1 MKLAEAL
8 QERAALNTRI
18 NQLRNRLTANATMQ
32 EGVAPAEDPN
42 ELLTELERCYA
53 EIETLIVRIN
63 LTNSRAKVSG
73 EPLTALLARRD
84 CLKSR
89 INALQNLCDAAS
101 DLGNRYSKT
110 EIRMLSAVNVK
121 ELRKEL
127 DRLSA
132 DLRQLDN
139 AIQAANW
146 SIELK

>member
-8 QERAALNTRI
+8 QERAALNARLA
-18 NQLRNRLTANATMQ
+18 QLRSRLNANATMQ

-42 ELLTELERCYA
+42 ELLPEMDRCYA
-53 EIETLIVRIN
+53 ELETLIVRIN

-89 INALQNLCDAAS
+89 IAVLQSLCDSAS
-101 DLGNRYSKT
+101 DLGSRYSKT
-110 EIRMLSAVNVK
+110 EIRMLSAVDVK
-121 ELRKEL
+121 ALRKEI
-127 DRLSA
+127 DRHSA
-132 DLRQLDN
+132 ALRQLDN